1 MLSNKEG
8 LKELKEIN
16 IHQLLALKAYIMEL
30 DSKIKEL
37 LSSNNY
43 LTKKY
48 KSYKEKYQ
56 NSLKEHKY
64 YEMTI
69 NSLKMKILGYDKL
82 VIKLQ
87 EELEITVRTN

>member
-1 MLSNKEG
+1 MR
-8 LKELKEIN
+8 EIN
-16 IHQLLALKAYIMEL
+16 IHQFLALKAYIMEL
-30 DSKIKEL
+30 DAKIKEL
-37 LSSNNY
+37 VGSNNY

-56 NSLKEHKY
+56 NSLKEHRQ

-69 NSLKMKILGYDKL
+69 NSLKMKIMGYDKL

-87 EELEITVRTN
+87 